1 MRHRICAFPQR
12 GWQQKQGH
20 PRHGRRTIPAHG
32 STFVRQYNHSAGRCA
47 AHPHKITFGNP
58 RLHGHHHL
66 CCTGSPACRP
76 VNYFGWMR
84 MQLLPPPTE
93 ISPAPQGLWWT
104 RPSLSLPLSH
114 TPPIAPNCFHR
125 LARAQLPAL
134 GAPLRC
140 STPCKES
147 GRTTSRLWSLRPGIL
162 GMHSMATGKKT
173 YVNSF
178 VNGFGEGVRG
188 VVSKE

>member
-104 RPSLSLPLSH
+104 RRSSWSLTHSLAPLSLSLSLTRPQLHPTASTAWRELSCLPWALRSAAVPHARNREEPPLGYG
-114 TPPIAPNCFHR
+114 ACV
-125 LARAQLPAL
+125 RAFLVCTVWPQEKKHML
-134 GAPLRC
+134 
-140 STPCKES
+140 
-147 GRTTSRLWSLRPGIL
+147 IL
-162 GMHSMATGKKT
+162 L
-173 YVNSF
+173 
-178 VNGFGEGVRG
+178 
-188 VVSKE
+188 